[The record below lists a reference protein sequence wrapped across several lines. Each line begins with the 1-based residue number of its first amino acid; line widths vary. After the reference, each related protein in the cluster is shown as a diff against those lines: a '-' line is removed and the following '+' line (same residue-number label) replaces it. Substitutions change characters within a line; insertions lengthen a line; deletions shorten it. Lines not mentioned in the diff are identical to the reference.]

1 MDPCGFSGAKPT
13 DPHRCNSCIRTTRRR
28 NFLNEEKSARLE
40 LFAATEGGSS
50 FWGSEITQ
58 QGAHQTLL
66 RIKDGFYRS
75 SKAEKT
81 LAQLNPGGAAALL
94 ECIESAGGVFITP
107 GDESWPQQ
115 LDDLA
120 TPPIGLVVKGK
131 VDSLKARSIAIVGTR
146 NPTPYGARIASDFA
160 AGFVDREWSIIS
172 GGAYGIDT
180 HAHKGALIAEGITIA
195 VIASGIDINY
205 PAGNERLFTEIAELG
220 AIVSEV
226 MPGTPAFPSRFLTR
240 NRIIAAL
247 SMSTLVVEAAFR
259 SGSLRTARDAAELM
273 RPVMAIPGPI
283 NSPTSE
289 GTHRLIGER
298 AAEIVTSVSDAVE
311 LISSLEQLV

>member
-1 MDPCGFSGAKPT
+1 M
-13 DPHRCNSCIRTTRRR
+13 
-28 NFLNEEKSARLE
+28 NEEKSARLE
-40 LFAATEGGSS
+40 LFAAIEGGSS
-50 FWGSEITQ
+50 FWSSEITQ

-81 LAQLNPGGAAALL
+81 LAQLHPGGAAALL
-94 ECIESAGGVFITP
+94 ESIENAGGIFVTP
-107 GDESWPQQ
+107 EDATWPEQ
-115 LDDLA
+115 LEDLA

-131 VDSLKARSIAIVGTR
+131 VEALKARSIAIVGTR

-160 AGFVDREWSIIS
+160 AGFVDREWSIVS

-205 PAGNERLFTEIAELG
+205 PAGNERLFSEIAELG
-220 AIVSEV
+220 TIVSEV

-311 LISSLEQLV
+311 LITSLEQLV

>member
-1 MDPCGFSGAKPT
+1 V
-13 DPHRCNSCIRTTRRR
+13 NS
-28 NFLNEEKSARLE
+28 EKAARLE
-40 LFAATEGGSS
+40 LFAAIEGGST
-50 FWGSEITQ
+50 FWTSEIAS
-58 QGAHQTLL
+58 QGVIQTLHS
-66 RIKDGFYRS
+66 IKDGFYRS
-75 SKAEKT
+75 SKGEKT
-81 LAQLNPGGAAALL
+81 LSQIHPGGADELLSLIDNAGGSFLTPEDLGWPAQLN
-94 ECIESAGGVFITP
+94 
-107 GDESWPQQ
+107 
-115 LDDLA
+115 DLA
-120 TPPIGLVVKGK
+120 AMPIGLIVKGR
-131 VDSLKARSIAIVGTR
+131 VECLSQRSIAIVGTR

-160 AGFVDREWSIIS
+160 AGFVDREWLIVS

-180 HAHKGALIAEGITIA
+180 HAHKGALIAEGVTIA

-205 PAGNERLFTEIAELG
+205 PAGNERLFSEIAELG

-247 SMSTLVVEAAFR
+247 SKSTLVVEAAFR
-259 SGSLRTARDAAELM
+259 SGSLRTARDAAELL

-298 AAEIVTSVSDAVE
+298 AAEIVTSVADAIE
-311 LISSLEQLV
+311 LISSLEDSFR

>member
-1 MDPCGFSGAKPT
+1 M
-13 DPHRCNSCIRTTRRR
+13 
-28 NFLNEEKSARLE
+28 NEEKACRLE
-40 LFAATEGGSS
+40 LFAAIECGNT
-50 FWGSEITQ
+50 FWGSEIALL
-58 QGAHQTLL
+58 GAEETLA

-75 SKAEKT
+75 SKAEKA
-81 LAQLNPGGAAALL
+81 LSHLDPDGAPALLEKIHNAGGEFIVPSDQPWPAQLN
-94 ECIESAGGVFITP
+94 
-107 GDESWPQQ
+107 
-115 LDDLA
+115 DLA

-131 VDSLKARSIAIVGTR
+131 LDALHSRSIAIVGTR

-160 AGFVDREWSIIS
+160 AGFVDREWSVVS

-180 HAHKGALIAEGITIA
+180 HAHKGALIAEGLTIA

-247 SMSTLVVEAAFR
+247 SVSTLVVEAAFR

-298 AAEIVTSVSDAVE
+298 AAEIVTSVHDAVE
-311 LISSLEQLV
+311 LISSLELLV

>member
-1 MDPCGFSGAKPT
+1 MNP
-13 DPHRCNSCIRTTRRR
+13 
-28 NFLNEEKSARLE
+28 EKAARLE
-40 LFAATEGGSS
+40 LFAAIEGGST
-50 FWGSEITQ
+50 FWTSEIAS
-58 QGAHQTLL
+58 QGVIQTLHS
-66 RIKDGFYRS
+66 IKDGFYRS
-75 SKAEKT
+75 SKGEKT
-81 LAQLNPGGAAALL
+81 LSQIHPGGADELL
-94 ECIESAGGVFITP
+94 SLIDNAGGSFLTP
-107 GDESWPQQ
+107 EDLGWPNQ
-115 LDDLA
+115 LNDLA
-120 TPPIGLVVKGK
+120 AMPVGLIVKGR
-131 VDSLKARSIAIVGTR
+131 VECLSQRSIAIVGTR

-160 AGFVDREWSIIS
+160 AGFVDREWLIVS

-180 HAHKGALIAEGITIA
+180 HAHKGALIAEGVTIA

-205 PAGNERLFTEIAELG
+205 PAGNERLFSEIAELG

-247 SMSTLVVEAAFR
+247 SKSTLVVEAAFR
-259 SGSLRTARDAAELM
+259 SGSLRTARDAAELL

-298 AAEIVTSVSDAVE
+298 AAEIVTSVADAIE
-311 LISSLEQLV
+311 LISSLEDSFR

>member
-1 MDPCGFSGAKPT
+1 V
-13 DPHRCNSCIRTTRRR
+13 NS
-28 NFLNEEKSARLE
+28 EKAARLE
-40 LFAATEGGSS
+40 LFAAIECGNT
-50 FWGSEITQ
+50 FWGSEIALL
-58 QGAHQTLL
+58 GAEETLA

-75 SKAEKT
+75 SKAEKA
-81 LAQLNPGGAAALL
+81 LSHLNPDGAPALLEKIHNAGGEFIVPSDQPWPAQLN
-94 ECIESAGGVFITP
+94 
-107 GDESWPQQ
+107 
-115 LDDLA
+115 DLA

-131 VDSLKARSIAIVGTR
+131 LDALHSRSIAIVGTR

-160 AGFVDREWSIIS
+160 AGFVDREWSVVS

-180 HAHKGALIAEGITIA
+180 HAHKGALIAEGLTIA

-247 SMSTLVVEAAFR
+247 SVSTLVVEAAFR

-298 AAEIVTSVSDAVE
+298 AAEIVTSVHDAVE
-311 LISSLEQLV
+311 LISSLELLV

>member
-1 MDPCGFSGAKPT
+1 VNP
-13 DPHRCNSCIRTTRRR
+13 
-28 NFLNEEKSARLE
+28 EKAARLE
-40 LFAATEGGSS
+40 LFAAIEGGST
-50 FWGSEITQ
+50 FWTSEIAS
-58 QGAHQTLL
+58 QGVIQTLHS
-66 RIKDGFYRS
+66 IKDGFYRS
-75 SKAEKT
+75 SKGEKT
-81 LAQLNPGGAAALL
+81 LSQIHPGGADELL
-94 ECIESAGGVFITP
+94 SLIDNAGGSFLTP
-107 GDESWPQQ
+107 EDLGWPTQ
-115 LDDLA
+115 LNDLA
-120 TPPIGLVVKGK
+120 AMPIGLIVKGR
-131 VDSLKARSIAIVGTR
+131 VECLSQRSIAIVGTR

-160 AGFVDREWSIIS
+160 AGFVDREWLIVS

-180 HAHKGALIAEGITIA
+180 HAHKGALIAEGVTIA

-205 PAGNERLFTEIAELG
+205 PAGNERLFSEIAELG

-247 SMSTLVVEAAFR
+247 SKSTLVVEAAFR
-259 SGSLRTARDAAELM
+259 SGSLRTARDAAELL

-298 AAEIVTSVSDAVE
+298 AAEIVTSVADAIE
-311 LISSLEQLV
+311 LISSLEDSFR